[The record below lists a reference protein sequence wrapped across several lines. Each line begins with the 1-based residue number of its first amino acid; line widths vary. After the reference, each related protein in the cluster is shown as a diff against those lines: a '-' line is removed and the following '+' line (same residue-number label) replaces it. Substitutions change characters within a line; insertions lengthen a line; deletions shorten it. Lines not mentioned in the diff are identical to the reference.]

1 MSERRMDSRFR
12 GNDKAKP
19 STTIRRVHAR
29 EVLDS
34 RGVPTVEVDVTLA
47 SGARGRA
54 IVPSGASTGR
64 HEALEFRDGN
74 PVRYQGKGVRHAVR
88 HVNEVLGPAVL
99 GMDATRQHE
108 VDALLLDTD
117 GTPNLRRL
125 GGNAV
130 LGVSLATAHAAAA
143 GLGLPLYRYLGGSQA
158 RELPVPMV
166 NILSGGLH
174 ARGIVD
180 FQDFL
185 LIPIGAQS
193 FSDALVMVR
202 NVYHTMGEILTG
214 RGASTLV
221 ADEGYG
227 LAPAIEG
234 KNE

>member
-1 MSERRMDSRFR
+1 M
-12 GNDKAKP
+12 
-19 STTIRRVHAR
+19 
-29 EVLDS
+29 
-34 RGVPTVEVDVTLA
+34 
-47 SGARGRA
+47 
-54 IVPSGASTGR
+54 PSGASTGR
-64 HEALEFRDGN
+64 HEALEFRDGD
-74 PVRYQGKGVRHAVR
+74 PDRYQGKGVRHAVR
-88 HVNEVLGPAVL
+88 HVNEVLGPVVL

-130 LGVSLATAHAAAA
+130 LGVSLATAHAAAES
-143 GLGLPLYRYLGGSQA
+143 LGLPLYRYLGGSLA

-185 LIPIGAQS
+185 LIPVGAQS

-202 NVYHTMGEILTG
+202 NVYYAQWVKFWRIAAQAHWSRMK
-214 RGASTLV
+214 
-221 ADEGYG
+221 ADTAQPWMR
-227 LAPAIEG
+227 LKVQPAPKVPRSLQTRLQCG
-234 KNE
+234 SWCKR

>member
-1 MSERRMDSRFR
+1 M
-12 GNDKAKP
+12 
-19 STTIRRVHAR
+19 TIRRVHAR

-34 RGVPTVEVDVTLA
+34 RGVPTVEVDVTLS

-64 HEALEFRDGN
+64 HEALEFRDGDSA
-74 PVRYQGKGVRHAVR
+74 RYQGKGVRHAVR
-88 HVNEVLGPAVL
+88 HVNEVLGPVVL
-99 GMDATRQHE
+99 GDRCYTLQHE

-180 FQDFL
+180 FPRLSPHSRGRPELQRRAGD
-185 LIPIGAQS
+185 GAQR
-193 FSDALVMVR
+193 LPR
-202 NVYHTMGEILTG
+202 HG
-214 RGASTLV
+214 
-221 ADEGYG
+221 
-227 LAPAIEG
+227 
-234 KNE
+234 